1 MSKRICFL
9 KDLIRFVNY
18 QKHFQ
23 NLFYQIKKNTILY
36 KNGIL
41 LLIIIIKV
49 CNYNHDFLEEMKM
62 IKT

>member
-1 MSKRICFL
+1 MKKKIYFL
-9 KDLIRFVNY
+9 KDLIHFENY

-23 NLFYQIKKNTILY
+23 NLFYQIKKNIIPY

-49 CNYNHDFLEEMKM
+49 CNYNLDFLVEMKM